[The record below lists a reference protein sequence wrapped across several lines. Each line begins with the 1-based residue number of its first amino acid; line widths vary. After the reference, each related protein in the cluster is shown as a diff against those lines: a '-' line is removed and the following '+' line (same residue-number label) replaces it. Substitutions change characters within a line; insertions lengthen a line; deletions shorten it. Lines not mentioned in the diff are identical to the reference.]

1 MVAVQCRGDSNNVLQ
16 KHHSLSMLLPS
27 MLWIKKSVWLPVHD
41 ADDND
46 GDGDGLSSLVSYNI
60 LHFLVFSVL
69 FSFIIRGN

>member
-27 MLWIKKSVWLPVHD
+27 MLWIKTSVWLPVHD
-41 ADDND
+41 AGDDD
-46 GDGDGLSSLVSYNI
+46 DGDGLSSLVSYNI

-69 FSFIIRGN
+69 FSFIIREN